1 MNKPVLWIIGILAIC
16 TLVIAGQAQDK
27 KESTT
32 SISKPPETV
41 KVEQGKFSVDIN
53 TKGVFEAEDFEELS
67 IKLEAWT
74 GMTVLSAVPHGTTVK
89 KGDVLV
95 KLDMEKFNKALKD
108 LDIERELSDLAF
120 KQAEEDFK
128 TSQKLL
134 PLDEA
139 AAKQAFEYAQED
151 YKRFVEGDLP
161 LLKRNAEFTSRSA
174 KNFFDYA
181 SEELKQLEKMYKA
194 DDIKEETEE
203 IILRRQRDTVE
214 NAKNN
219 LLNSE
224 KRANDQL
231 KYELPRREQSMKEAN
246 ERTKLN
252 YEKSQIT
259 MPAQVRQKQL
269 AFEKTKLERA
279 KALERFQNM
288 KADYDK
294 MTNMVAP
301 CDGIVYYGKATKGQW
316 NSSSVESKLQPKG
329 TLQNDDVYMTIIK
342 SNKLAVRSTIDEKDR
357 PFISTG
363 DDVRIIPTVAPD
375 NRIKGSVSSITAM
388 PLGTSFEMRCKLN
401 EATDGLSPG
410 MTCNVKVKG
419 YLKEKALTL
428 PASAISFDE
437 ENESFVVYLPATG
450 TEKPAKKTVK
460 IGRRSADKVEILDG
474 LAAGDSVLK
483 EKPAK

>member
-1 MNKPVLWIIGILAIC
+1 MNKPVLWTVSYLAIF
-16 TLVIAGQAQDK
+16 TLVMVGQAQDK
-27 KESTT
+27 KEAAPPPVKS
-32 SISKPPETV
+32 PETV

-74 GMTVLSAVPHGTTVK
+74 GMTVMSAVPHGATVK

-108 LDIERELSDLAF
+108 LEIERELSDVAF

-139 AAKQAFEYAQED
+139 AAKQAFENAQED
-151 YKRFVEGDLP
+151 YKRFIEGDLP
-161 LLKRNAEFTSRSA
+161 LLKRNAEFTARA
-174 KNFFDYA
+174 ARNFFDYA

-214 NAKNN
+214 NARNN
-219 LLNSE
+219 LINSE
-224 KRANDQL
+224 KRSNDQL
-231 KYELPRREQSMKEAN
+231 KYDLPRREQSMKEAN
-246 ERTKLN
+246 ERTRLN
-252 YEKSQIT
+252 FEKSQIV

-316 NSSSVESKLQPKG
+316 NSSSMESKLQPKG
-329 TLQNDDVYMTIIK
+329 TLQNDEVYMTIIK
-342 SNKLAVRSTIDEKDR
+342 SNKLAVRSTIEEKDR
-357 PFISTG
+357 PFIRNG
-363 DDVRIIPTVAPD
+363 DDVRVIPTVSPD
-375 NRIKGSVSSITAM
+375 TRIKGSVASITAV

-401 EATDGLSPG
+401 ETIEGITPG
-410 MTCNVKVKG
+410 MTCSVKVKA
-419 YLKEKALTL
+419 YYKEKALTL
-428 PASAISFDE
+428 PSTAVTFDE
-437 ENESFVVYLPATG
+437 ESDSYIVYLPATG
-450 TEKPAKKTVK
+450 SEKPAKKSVK
-460 IGRRSADKVEILDG
+460 IGRRSADKIEILEG
-474 LAAGDSVLK
+474 LAAGDAVLK
-483 EKPAK
+483 DKPAK